1 MLRAFPVGQFRVEQ
15 AVDGVDLAGRGPA
28 GELVDARL
36 GDEQL
41 AGLLVEP
48 FVRLRA
54 RRPPPCTPTSAV
66 NAMSYSPGSGLSSS
80 HSIPATP
87 SASLAASSVTPARSA
102 PPVDSRMESIA
113 STAFAPPGFPVN
125 AFEGLQRLVACLS
138 VLPIQPLPQ
147 RVRQRVT
154 HPAVGPG
161 RGLVAQRRQLHG
173 RVLAARAGLAV
184 RPRMGRQVLARRVED
199 LDLERAEAHD
209 RLPARVRP
217 VRGTA
222 MPSLERDHAVPV
234 GLHMPP
240 RGRRRNA
247 SRATAAAPHGPRRTG
262 HVPPCPCGSA
272 VSWPAPGT
280 GPAARRYSSPGSIR
294 SAGARTAC
302 AAPYPALDSTAPF
315 S

>member
-161 RGLVAQRRQLHG
+161 RGLVAQQRQLHG
-173 RVLAARAGLAV
+173 RVLAVRAGLAV
-184 RPRMGRQVLARRVED
+184 RPGMGRQVLARRVED
-199 LDLERAEAHD
+199 PGPRA
-209 RLPARVRP
+209 RGGPRPALCPRSPGPRNSDAVP
-217 VRGTA
+217 GRG
-222 MPSLERDHAVPV
+222 RAVPV

-262 HVPPCPCGSA
+262 HVPPCPCGNA

-280 GPAARRYSSPGSIR
+280 GPAARR
-294 SAGARTAC
+294 
-302 AAPYPALDSTAPF
+302 
-315 S
+315 